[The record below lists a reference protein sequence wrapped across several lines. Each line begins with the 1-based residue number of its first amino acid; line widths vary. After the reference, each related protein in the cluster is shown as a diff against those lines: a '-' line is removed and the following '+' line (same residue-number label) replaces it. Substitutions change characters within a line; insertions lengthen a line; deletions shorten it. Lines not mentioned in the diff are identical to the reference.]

1 MFHFSFSF
9 YFEVLFPMTNWNNK
23 HHFRFCVVFLGLGLS
38 VFSTI
43 EGHEYEKEAETV
55 LFNVEIIIVVWF
67 AIEFLI
73 RYVKFFFNTCTPS
86 EEVDAWKIKT
96 FCPLFKFYQLWNWVG
111 YPFLGLSDLELK
123 LFLEILH
130 LLKRHFLIGK
140 VITKLLLHWRF
151 WQKKSIIEI
160 KPHFCGSF
168 TKLDWKGLFQYYH
181 PLFNTIFEGRI
192 RA

>member
-1 MFHFSFSF
+1 MLWEMFHFSFSF

-123 LFLEILH
+123 LFFWRSYISWKDTFWLEKWLQNYCCTGDFEKKKINHRNQTSFLWELH
-130 LLKRHFLIGK
+130 
-140 VITKLLLHWRF
+140 
-151 WQKKSIIEI
+151 
-160 KPHFCGSF
+160 
-168 TKLDWKGLFQYYH
+168 
-181 PLFNTIFEGRI
+181 
-192 RA
+192 